1 MDRIPPS
8 GIGTRIRRLALA
20 LALLCCASAGATTLL
35 PELDTSSP
43 AATLRSF
50 LEEEPRMLAAYRA
63 FRAAPTTS
71 AELAVAELLLRAGSQ
86 LFDLRDLPPATQDK
100 AGTAA
105 VAHLAD
111 ILARLPPIPLETV
124 PGGPG
129 WQGGALPA
137 RWTIPNTEIRIV
149 RLAEG
154 PRAGD
159 YVFSADTV
167 ARLPAFYARIA
178 DQPVIQPGATGNWV
192 VTQRRATGP
201 WLAPLGLEDLPGAL
215 HATVFD
221 TPIWKVLLSLAV
233 GAAILAIVVVW
244 RRIAYRRAA
253 SLAPWRARALIL
265 TVPVLLAALVL
276 AGHAFITLEV
286 IPASD
291 FALGETTV
299 AIALLYLAA
308 AAGAWHACW
317 LLAELVIAS
326 PAFPDSTYDA
336 HLVRIV
342 ARVASVF
349 CAVFIVFYGA
359 NDIGVPAVG
368 LLAGVSIGGIALALA
383 AQSTAANL
391 LGGLSIFAD
400 RPFRVGEVIRFG
412 AHSGKVEDIG
422 PRSTRIRGADGTLTT
437 VPNGDLINAQLVNL
451 SARPTTLF
459 QHRISLPPGLSSKQ
473 VETLLG
479 DLRRRV
485 EAHPLTLRGSD
496 QPRVRLAALGAS
508 TGAMEVEV
516 FAPLATTVT
525 AEFLEAQ
532 EALLLDILRAVEDC
546 VALAQGA
553 APVVSAP
560 SASRSVAGRYPCA

>member
-1 MDRIPPS
+1 MGGKAPSRIA
-8 GIGTRIRRLALA
+8 RRVRWLVLA
-20 LALLCCASAGATTLL
+20 LALLCGAPASANPLL

-50 LEEEPRMLAAYRA
+50 LEEEPRILALFRAY
-63 FRAAPTTS
+63 RAAPTTATQLAA
-71 AELAVAELLLRAGSQ
+71 AEVLLRAGTQ
-86 LFDLRDLPPATQDK
+86 LFDLRDQTPATSDSV
-100 AGTAA
+100 ATAA
-105 VAHLAD
+105 VAYLAD
-111 ILARLPPIPLETV
+111 ILARLPTIPLDTV

-129 WQGGALPA
+129 WTGGALPPH
-137 RWTIPNTEIRIV
+137 WTIPGTEIRIV
-149 RLAEG
+149 RLTDG
-154 PRAGD
+154 PRTGD
-159 YVFSADTV
+159 YVFSAGTV

-178 DQPVIQPGATGNWV
+178 DQPVIQPGVTGNWV
-192 VTQRRATGP
+192 QVKRRITGP
-201 WLAPLGLEDLPGAL
+201 WLAPLGLEELPGAM
-215 HATVFD
+215 HATLFD
-221 TPIWKVLLSLAV
+221 TPIWKILLSLAV
-233 GAAILAIVVVW
+233 GAATLAIVLGW
-244 RRIAYRRAA
+244 RRFVRRRAA
-253 SLAPWRARALIL
+253 SLEPWRARALIL
-265 TVPVLLAALVL
+265 TVPVLLAVLVL
-276 AGHAFITLEV
+276 SGHAFITLEV
-286 IPASD
+286 IPAST
-291 FALGETTV
+291 FALGETTLAV
-299 AIALLYLAA
+299 ALLYLAA

-349 CAVFIVFYGA
+349 SAVFIVFYGA

-391 LGGLSIFAD
+391 LGGISIFAD
-400 RPFRVGEVIRFG
+400 RPFRVGDVIRFG
-412 AHSGKVEDIG
+412 ASGGAVEGIG

-437 VPNGDLINAQLVNL
+437 VPNGDLINAQLINV

-473 VETLLG
+473 VETLLSE
-479 DLRRRV
+479 LRWRIA
-485 EAHPLTLRGSD
+485 AHPLVRGSPD
-496 QPRVRLAALGAS
+496 QPRVRLVGLGES

-532 EALLLDILRAVEDC
+532 EALLLGILRAVENC
-546 VALAQGA
+546 VAGG
-553 APVVSAP
+553 P
-560 SASRSVAGRYPCA
+560 SAASV